1 MIRKFSE
8 KFSAFLG
15 FALLI
20 STFAVVPAEAADKR
34 PIDVVE
40 ITWSGASRPTNSL
53 TAVVNSVST
62 DVVKRWESLTD
73 LSGSVEDRKVSFYA
87 DKLLPQA
94 ITLNSPLACDRGD
107 FSSFMNSIRAEA
119 YRRMSVE
126 KTSERYLII
135 LMPRANCI
143 WEGRSLIGAPDSRGG
158 TIILQDTADPF
169 VIAHELGHSLG
180 LGHSNFLR
188 CDAGQRDGSWRSC
201 KAVEYGGTV
210 DLMGNVPTSA
220 PLSTYHQWRMGLMKN
235 EQVKEVWGTQSVSLS
250 SVDMAQGF
258 KSIFIRDGLSTYWV
272 EYRRERVESG
282 YGAGLVVYRTDPPP
296 PSAVI
301 SPNTEDSYG
310 SDSNISVSS
319 DMWLVNLDNFNY
331 ANSRSGG
338 SMTLPSGKSFTVFSG
353 NVTLEINA
361 ISVNQESAT
370 VTVRRAAD
378 VSAPPRPNLTV
389 FGSLR
394 SGEESV
400 LQNGFEDRET
410 YVNSFEIKKNDE
422 VIPVPGRNDP
432 LWRQT
437 YLQPLRAN
445 KLLTVAD
452 LPEGKYSLSIRTV
465 DWAGNKSDW
474 SAPQNVNVDRG
485 SPTLVAKTTVEN
497 VTDGKVV
504 IKFDGVRDE
513 GSELCSTSIY
523 NSFDF
528 VSQVSREKL
537 SPKFDFPL
545 NQNIVSRLQARD
557 CLGNIRDAK
566 VEISNTLIST
576 DKGKRTG
583 TWKTRIDENGNTQL
597 HCISKCSISMSVSG
611 NIGIIAKSKS
621 SDIFLSGKKVAQITQ
636 SQKSGIQNLEVGEKS
651 KVMRI
656 SSKDI
661 VLSGVIQNLIKFSD
675 FRDISPTTQG
685 PDPTLSLPSQAALVG
700 LGFRQDDFVNGW
712 RVLPMAGG
720 TETRD
725 PTLDLCGSD
734 YSSEKLRLFR
744 RQVVVTRA
752 ATPYAFLSS
761 ESVQY
766 RDNKATTQAL
776 LELQE
781 KLQQCISEGGFKD
794 STGIL
799 TKYQFRDTSAQEKQL
814 NLKESVIV
822 HAVMGEGSTT
832 RTLFAIYQFR
842 NDYFTGLYVVKNSDD
857 FYSENELNHWT
868 KVAQTFSLRLERN

>member
-1 MIRKFSE
+1 
-8 KFSAFLG
+8 
-15 FALLI
+15 
-20 STFAVVPAEAADKR
+20 
-34 PIDVVE
+34 
-40 ITWSGASRPTNSL
+40 
-53 TAVVNSVST
+53 
-62 DVVKRWESLTD
+62 
-73 LSGSVEDRKVSFYA
+73 
-87 DKLLPQA
+87 
-94 ITLNSPLACDRGD
+94 
-107 FSSFMNSIRAEA
+107 
-119 YRRMSVE
+119 
-126 KTSERYLII
+126 
-135 LMPRANCI
+135 MPRANCI

-180 LGHSNFLR
+180 LGHSNYLR

-250 SVDMAQGF
+250 AVDSAQGF

-296 PSAVI
+296 ASAVI

-310 SDSNISVSS
+310 SDSNLSVSS

-331 ANSRSGG
+331 ANSRSDG

-361 ISVNQESAT
+361 ISVNQESAI
-370 VTVRRAAD
+370 VTVKRAAD
-378 VSAPPRPNLTV
+378 VSAPPTPILSV
-389 FGSLR
+389 FGSFR
-394 SGEESV
+394 TGEESV
-400 LQNGFEDRET
+400 LQSGFEDRET
-410 YVNSFEIKKNDE
+410 YVDSFEIKKNTE
-422 VIPVPGRNDP
+422 VIPFPGRNDP

-452 LPEGKYSLSIRTV
+452 LPEGTYSLSIRTV

-474 SAPQNVNVDRG
+474 SAPQNVNIDRG
-485 SPTLVAKTTVEN
+485 SPTLVAKTTLEN
-497 VTDGKVV
+497 LTDRGVV

-528 VSQVSREKL
+528 VSQVSRDRI
-537 SPKFDFPL
+537 SPKFEFPL
-545 NQNIVSRLQARD
+545 NQSTISRLQARD

-566 VEISNTLIST
+566 IEISNTLVT
-576 DKGKRTG
+576 TNRGKRTG
-583 TWKTRIDENGNTQL
+583 TWKTLIDNNGNAQL

-621 SDIFLSGKKVAQITQ
+621 SDIFLSGKRVAQITQ
-636 SQKSGIQNLEVGEKS
+636 SQKSGIVNLEVGAKR

-656 SSKDI
+656 SSKDM
-661 VLSGVIQNLIKFSD
+661 VLSGVIQYLIKFSD
-675 FRDISPTTQG
+675 FREISPTTQG
-685 PDPTLSLPSQAALVG
+685 ADPTLSLPSQAALVG
-700 LGFRQDDFVNGW
+700 LGFREDDFVNGW

-720 TETRD
+720 TEIND

-734 YSSEKLRLFR
+734 YHSEKLRLVR
-744 RQVVVTRA
+744 RQVVVTRTS
-752 ATPYAFLSS
+752 TPYAFLSS

-766 RDNKATTQAL
+766 RDDKATTEAL

-781 KLQQCISEGGFKD
+781 KLQQCITVGGFKD

-799 TKYQFRDTSAQEKQL
+799 TKFQSRDTSAQEEQL

-822 HAVMGEGSTT
+822 HAVLGEGSTA
-832 RTLFAIYQFR
+832 RTLFAIYQFK
-842 NDYFTGLYVVKNSDD
+842 NDFFTALYVVKNGDD
-857 FYSENELNHWT
+857 FYLESELNHWT
-868 KVAQTFSLRLERN
+868 KVAQAFSLRLERN